1 MSMERR
7 RAPRARVN
15 LDVSWQAGNEARKGT
30 ISDISVSGCFVLCS
44 GDVNDGNPVEVEFH
58 LARAKAIALRGEVVN
73 HHEEIGFAMRFTE
86 IGRKESSFLK
96 KLVERALSQKT
107 DS

>member
-7 RAPRARVN
+7 RAPRVRVN
-15 LDVSWQAGNEARKGT
+15 LEVSWQAGEEARKGT

-44 GDVNDGNPVEVEFH
+44 GDVADGNPVEVEFR
-58 LARAKAIALRGEVVN
+58 LAKARAIALRGEVVN
-73 HHEEIGFAMRFTE
+73 HHLEIGFAMRFTE
-86 IGRKESSFLK
+86 IGNKESAFLQ
-96 KLVERALSQKT
+96 KLVERALSQKP